1 MDIHNPDVWLAHLLE
16 ALPEEKLASK
26 LSDENPQWEYID
38 GEIVKLGSL
47 NHAQLDVPELQRQG
61 LQLLASESKDFRLVS
76 HLLRTLQHAGN
87 PLLALSVL
95 TQYVTHY
102 WTIAWPQSA
111 ANKKRFA
118 DQILKRFEPGLGG
131 FAATSTPEQRDA
143 LLGELAKLAQCWQ
156 ACGMP
161 ELASATDD
169 LFAQYQRVFRDS
181 SPAMTTSTQPA
192 GDVTRASVPAAEQAP
207 AATVPAPV
215 VNIDSHDDKAWRD
228 TLLKVAGIICE
239 RQPASPQGYRLRRH
253 ALWQNITSAP
263 QAESDGRTPLAAV
276 SADMVADYQARLARA
291 DMTLW
296 QQVEQSL
303 LLAPYW
309 LDGHHLSAQ
318 IAQQLGH
325 SDVAQAVRDEVR
337 RFVARLPALTS
348 LLFND
353 RSPFISDATRQWL
366 ADEPQKPAAVAVAT
380 DDMTQ
385 QVWQCWQEQG
395 LEAALALAEKQPGN
409 TPRAQF
415 YRQYLTAQLQEAAGM
430 TQLAQYH
437 YRMLFKAGLHT
448 MLSDWEPALLEQLE
462 TKLAT
467 ETASE

>member
-1 MDIHNPDVWLAHLLE
+1 MDIHNPDVWLSHLLE
-16 ALPEEKLASK
+16 ALPEEKLANK

-118 DQILKRFEPGLGG
+118 DQILKRFEPGMGG
-131 FAATSTPEQRDA
+131 FAATSTPEQRDT

-161 ELASATDD
+161 ELASSTDD
-169 LFAQYQRVFRDS
+169 LFAQYQRAFRDS
-181 SPAMTTSTQPA
+181 SPVAAPPVLPTVGATLPEVVP
-192 GDVTRASVPAAEQAP
+192 VTAA
-207 AATVPAPV
+207 PAPV

-228 TLLKVAGIICE
+228 TLLKVAGILCE

-276 SADMVADYQARLARA
+276 SADMVADYQARLTRA

-325 SDVAQAVRDEVR
+325 DDVAQAVLDEIR
-337 RFVARLPALTS
+337 RFVARLPALAS

-366 ADEPQKPAAVAVAT
+366 ADEPQKLAVAVAT

-395 LEAALALAEKQPGN
+395 LEAALVLAERLPGD

-467 ETASE
+467 ETTSE

>member
-1 MDIHNPDVWLAHLLE
+1 MDIHNPDVWLSHLLE

-47 NHAQLDVPELQRQG
+47 NHAHLDVPELQRQG

-118 DQILKRFEPGLGG
+118 DQILKRFEPGMGG
-131 FAATSTPEQRDA
+131 FAATSTPDQRDA

-156 ACGMP
+156 TCGMP

-169 LFAQYQRVFRDS
+169 LFAQYQRAFRDS
-181 SPAMTTSTQPA
+181 SPVAAPPVPPTIGTTIPEVVP
-192 GDVTRASVPAAEQAP
+192 VTAA
-207 AATVPAPV
+207 PAPV

-228 TLLKVAGIICE
+228 TLLKVAGILCE

-263 QAESDGRTPLAAV
+263 QAEGDGRTPLAAV
-276 SADMVADYQARLARA
+276 SADMVADYQARLTRA

-325 SDVAQAVRDEVR
+325 ADVAQAVRDEVR
-337 RFVARLPALTS
+337 RFAARLPALAS

-353 RSPFISDATRQWL
+353 RSPFISAATRQWL
-366 ADEPQKPAAVAVAT
+366 ADEPQKPAAVVVAT
-380 DDMTQ
+380 DDLTQ

-395 LEAALALAEKQPGN
+395 LEGALVLAEKQPGN
-409 TPRAQF
+409 TPRSQF
-415 YRQYLTAQLQEAAGM
+415 YRQYLTAQLLEVSGM

-437 YRMLFKAGLHT
+437 YQMLFKVGLNT

-467 ETASE
+467 ETTSE

>member
-1 MDIHNPDVWLAHLLE
+1 MDIHNSDVWLSHLLE
-16 ALPEEKLASK
+16 ILPEDKLASK
-26 LSDENPQWEYID
+26 LSDENPKWEYID
-38 GEIVKLGSL
+38 GEIVRLGSL
-47 NHAQLDVPELQRQG
+47 SHAQLDVAELQRQG
-61 LQLLASESKDFRLVS
+61 LELLASESKDFRLVS
-76 HLLRTLQHAGN
+76 HLLRTLQHAGDH
-87 PLLALSVL
+87 LLALRML

-102 WTIAWPQSA
+102 WTVAWPQNT

-118 DQILKRFEPGLGG
+118 DQILKRFEPGVAG
-131 FAATSTPEQRDA
+131 FAATFTPELRDA

-156 ACGMP
+156 ASGMP

-169 LFAQYQRVFRDS
+169 LFAQYQRAFRDS
-181 SPAMTTSTQPA
+181 SPATVPPVQPA
-192 GDVTRASVPAAEQAP
+192 VATTAP
-207 AATVPAPV
+207 AALPATSPMTTAAPV
-215 VNIDSHDDKAWRD
+215 VSIDSHDDKAWRD
-228 TLLKVAGIICE
+228 TLLKVAAILCE

-276 SADMVADYQARLARA
+276 SADMVADYQARLTRA

-325 SDVAQAVRDEVR
+325 NDVAQAVRDEAR
-337 RFVARLPALTS
+337 RFVARLPSLEP

-366 ADEPQKPAAVAVAT
+366 ADEPQKPVAVAVAT

-385 QVWQCWQEQG
+385 QVWQCRQEQG
-395 LEAALALAEKQPGN
+395 LEAALVLAERLPGD

-415 YRQYLTAQLQEAAGM
+415 YRQYLSAQLLEASGM
-430 TQLAQYH
+430 TQLARHH
-437 YRMLFKAGLHT
+437 YRTLFKSGLHT

-462 TKLAT
+462 MKLAT
-467 ETASE
+467 ETTSE

>member
-1 MDIHNPDVWLAHLLE
+1 MDIQNLDVWLSHLLE

-95 TQYVTHY
+95 THYVTHY
-102 WTIAWPQSA
+102 WTVAWPQNT

-118 DQILKRFEPGLGG
+118 DQILKRFASGI
-131 FAATSTPEQRDA
+131 FAFVAVSTPEHRDA

-161 ELASATDD
+161 ELASATDE
-169 LFAQYQRVFRDS
+169 LFAQYQRAFRDS
-181 SPAMTTSTQPA
+181 SPAVVPSVQP
-192 GDVTRASVPAAEQAP
+192 VAATPAP
-207 AATVPAPV
+207 AAPPVATAPAPV
-215 VNIDSHDDKAWRD
+215 VSIDSHDDKAWRD
-228 TLLKVAGIICE
+228 TLLKVAGILCE

-253 ALWQNITSAP
+253 ALWQNIISAP

-291 DMTLW
+291 DITLW

-325 SDVAQAVRDEVR
+325 NDVAQAIRDEVR
-337 RFVARLPALTS
+337 RFVARLPSLDP

-353 RSPFISDATRQWL
+353 RSPFISDTTRQWL
-366 ADEPQKPAAVAVAT
+366 ADEPQKPVAVAVAT

-385 QVWQCWQEQG
+385 QVWQCRQEQG
-395 LEAALALAEKQPGN
+395 LEAALVLAERLPGD

-415 YRQYLTAQLQEAAGM
+415 YRQYLSAQLLEASGM
-430 TQLAQYH
+430 TQLARHH
-437 YRMLFKAGLHT
+437 YRTLFKSGLHT

-462 TKLAT
+462 MKLAT
-467 ETASE
+467 ETTSQ

>member
-1 MDIHNPDVWLAHLLE
+1 MDIHNPDVWLSHLLE

-26 LSDENPQWEYID
+26 LCDENPQWEYID

-111 ANKKRFA
+111 ANKKRFT
-118 DQILKRFEPGLGG
+118 DQILKRFEPGMGG
-131 FAATSTPEQRDA
+131 FAATSTPDQRDA

-156 ACGMP
+156 TCGMP

-169 LFAQYQRVFRDS
+169 LFAQYQRAFRDS
-181 SPAMTTSTQPA
+181 SPVAAPPVPPTIGATIPEVVP
-192 GDVTRASVPAAEQAP
+192 VTAA
-207 AATVPAPV
+207 PAPV

-228 TLLKVAGIICE
+228 TLLKVAGILCE

-263 QAESDGRTPLAAV
+263 QAEGDGRTPLAAV
-276 SADMVADYQARLARA
+276 SADMVADYQARLTRA

-325 SDVAQAVRDEVR
+325 ADVAQAVRDEVR
-337 RFVARLPALTS
+337 RFAARLPALAS

-353 RSPFISDATRQWL
+353 RSPFISAATRQWL
-366 ADEPQKPAAVAVAT
+366 ADEPQKPAAVVVAT
-380 DDMTQ
+380 DDLTQ

-395 LEAALALAEKQPGN
+395 LEGALVLAEKQPGN
-409 TPRAQF
+409 TPRSQF
-415 YRQYLTAQLQEAAGM
+415 YRQYLTAQLLEVSGM

-437 YRMLFKAGLHT
+437 YQMLFKVGLNT

-467 ETASE
+467 ETTSE

>member
-47 NHAQLDVPELQRQG
+47 NHAQLDVPEFQRQG

-95 TQYVTHY
+95 TQYVAHY
-102 WTIAWPQSA
+102 WAVAWPQSA

-118 DQILKRFEPGLGG
+118 DQILKRFESGMGG
-131 FAATSTPEQRDA
+131 FTATSTPEQRDA
-143 LLGELAKLAQCWQ
+143 LLAELAKLAQCWQ
-156 ACGMP
+156 ACGIP

-169 LFAQYQRVFRDS
+169 LFTQYQRAFRDN
-181 SPAMTTSTQPA
+181 SPAVTSSTHPE
-192 GDVTRASVPAAEQAP
+192 GDVTRTSVPAP

-215 VNIDSHDDKAWRD
+215 VSIDSYDDKAWRD
-228 TLLKVAGIICE
+228 TLLKVAGILCE
-239 RQPASPQGYRLRRH
+239 RQSASPQGYRLRRH

-263 QAESDGRTPLAAV
+263 RAESDGRTPLAAV
-276 SADMVADYQARLARA
+276 SDDMVADYQARLARA
-291 DMTLW
+291 DITLW

-309 LDGHHLSAQ
+309 LEGHHLSAQ

-325 SDVAQAVRDEVR
+325 DEVAQAVRDEVR
-337 RFVARLPALTS
+337 RFIARLPQLVV
-348 LLFND
+348 LRFND
-353 RSPFISDATRQWL
+353 RSPFISDTTRQWL
-366 ADEPQKPAAVAVAT
+366 ADEPLKSVASVAFT
-380 DDMTQ
+380 DDTTQ
-385 QVWQCWQEQG
+385 HIWQCHQEQG
-395 LEAALALAEKQPGN
+395 LEAALTLLEQQSCD
-409 TPRAQF
+409 TPRAHF
-415 YRQYLTAQLQEAAGM
+415 YRQYLTAQLLDASGM
-430 TQLAQYH
+430 AQLAQHH
-437 YRMLFKAGLHT
+437 YRTLFKAGLRT
-448 MLSDWEPALLEQLE
+448 TLSDWEPALLEQLE
-462 TKLAT
+462 MKLAT
-467 ETASE
+467 ETTSE

>member
-1 MDIHNPDVWLAHLLE
+1 MDIHNPDVWLSHLLE

-118 DQILKRFEPGLGG
+118 DQILKRFEPGMGG
-131 FAATSTPEQRDA
+131 FAATSTPEQRDT

-161 ELASATDD
+161 ELASSTDD
-169 LFAQYQRVFRDS
+169 LFAQYQRAFRDS
-181 SPAMTTSTQPA
+181 SPVAAPPVLPTVGATLPEVVP
-192 GDVTRASVPAAEQAP
+192 VTAA
-207 AATVPAPV
+207 PAPV

-228 TLLKVAGIICE
+228 TLLKVAVILCE
-239 RQPASPQGYRLRRH
+239 RQPDSPQGYRLRRH

-276 SADMVADYQARLARA
+276 SADMVADYQARLTRA

-325 SDVAQAVRDEVR
+325 DAVAQAIRDEAR
-337 RFVARLPALTS
+337 HFLARLPQLDALR
-348 LLFND
+348 FND
-353 RSPFISDATRQWL
+353 RSHFINEATRQWL
-366 ADEPQKPAAVAVAT
+366 ADEPQKPVAVAVAT

-395 LEAALALAEKQPGN
+395 LEAALVLAERLPGD

-467 ETASE
+467 ETMSE

>member
-1 MDIHNPDVWLAHLLE
+1 MDIHNPDVWLSHLLE

-47 NHAQLDVPELQRQG
+47 NHAHLDVPELQRQG

-95 TQYVTHY
+95 KQYVTHY

-118 DQILKRFEPGLGG
+118 DQILKRFEPGMGG
-131 FAATSTPEQRDA
+131 FAATSTPDQRDA

-156 ACGMP
+156 TCGMP

-169 LFAQYQRVFRDS
+169 LFAQYQRAFRDS
-181 SPAMTTSTQPA
+181 SPVAAPPVPPTIGTTIPEVVP
-192 GDVTRASVPAAEQAP
+192 VTAA
-207 AATVPAPV
+207 PAPV

-228 TLLKVAGIICE
+228 TLLKVAGILCE

-263 QAESDGRTPLAAV
+263 QAEGDGRTPLAAV
-276 SADMVADYQARLARA
+276 SADMVADYQARLTRA

-325 SDVAQAVRDEVR
+325 ADVAQAVRDEVR
-337 RFVARLPALTS
+337 RFAARLPALAS

-353 RSPFISDATRQWL
+353 RSPFISAATRQWL
-366 ADEPQKPAAVAVAT
+366 ADEPQKPAAVVVAT
-380 DDMTQ
+380 DDLTQ

-395 LEAALALAEKQPGN
+395 LEGALVLAEKQPGN
-409 TPRAQF
+409 TPRSQF
-415 YRQYLTAQLQEAAGM
+415 YRQYLTAQLLEVSGM

-437 YRMLFKAGLHT
+437 YQMLFKVGLNT

-467 ETASE
+467 ETTSE

>member
-1 MDIHNPDVWLAHLLE
+1 MDIHNPDVWLSHLLE

-61 LQLLASESKDFRLVS
+61 LQLLATKSKDFRLVS

-118 DQILKRFEPGLGG
+118 DQILKRFEPGMGG

-143 LLGELAKLAQCWQ
+143 LLGEMAKLAQCWQ
-156 ACGMP
+156 ACGIP

-169 LFAQYQRVFRDS
+169 LFAQYQRAFRDS
-181 SPAMTTSTQPA
+181 SPVAAP
-192 GDVTRASVPAAEQAP
+192 SVPPTVGATIPEVAPVTAA
-207 AATVPAPV
+207 PAPV
-215 VNIDSHDDKAWRD
+215 VNIDSYDDKAWRE
-228 TLLKVAGIICE
+228 TLMKVAGILCE
-239 RQPASPQGYRLRRH
+239 RQPTSPQGYRLRRH

-263 QAESDGRTPLAAV
+263 QAENDGRTSLAAI
-276 SADMVADYQARLARA
+276 SADMVADYQARLACA
-291 DMTLW
+291 DITLW

-325 SDVAQAVRDEVR
+325 ADVAQAVRDEVR
-337 RFVARLPALTS
+337 RFAARLPALAS

-353 RSPFISDATRQWL
+353 RSPFISAATRQWL
-366 ADEPQKPAAVAVAT
+366 ADEPQKPAAVVVAT
-380 DDMTQ
+380 DDLTQ

-395 LEAALALAEKQPGN
+395 LEGALVLAEKQPGN
-409 TPRAQF
+409 TPRSQF
-415 YRQYLTAQLQEAAGM
+415 YRQYLTAQLLEVSGM

-437 YRMLFKAGLHT
+437 YQMLFKVGLNT

-467 ETASE
+467 ETTSE

>member
-1 MDIHNPDVWLAHLLE
+1 MDIHNPDVWLSHLLE

-118 DQILKRFEPGLGG
+118 DQILKRFESGMGG
-131 FAATSTPEQRDA
+131 FAATSTPDQCDA

-169 LFAQYQRVFRDS
+169 LFAQYQRTFRDS
-181 SPAMTTSTQPA
+181 SPVAAPPVLPTVGATLPEVVP
-192 GDVTRASVPAAEQAP
+192 VTAA
-207 AATVPAPV
+207 PAPV

-228 TLLKVAGIICE
+228 TLLKVAVILCE

-263 QAESDGRTPLAAV
+263 QAENDGRTPLAAV

-318 IAQQLGH
+318 IAQLLGH
-325 SDVAQAVRDEVR
+325 DDVAQAVRDEVR
-337 RFVARLPALTS
+337 RFVARLPALAS

-366 ADEPQKPAAVAVAT
+366 ADKPQKPAAVAVVT

-430 TQLAQYH
+430 TQLAQDH

-467 ETASE
+467 ETTSE

>member
-118 DQILKRFEPGLGG
+118 DQILKRFEPGMGG
-131 FAATSTPEQRDA
+131 FAATSAPEQRDA

-156 ACGMP
+156 SCGMP

-169 LFAQYQRVFRDS
+169 LFAQYQRAFRDS
-181 SPAMTTSTQPA
+181 SPVAAPPVLPTVGATIPEVVP
-192 GDVTRASVPAAEQAP
+192 VTAA
-207 AATVPAPV
+207 PAPV

-253 ALWQNITSAP
+253 ALWQNITA
-263 QAESDGRTPLAAV
+263 ASDGRTPLAAV

-318 IAQQLGH
+318 IAQQLGYT
-325 SDVAQAVRDEVR
+325 DVAQAVRDEVR
-337 RFVARLPALTS
+337 RFVARLPALAS

-409 TPRAQF
+409 TPREQF

-467 ETASE
+467 ETTSE